1 MDAPMKI
8 HGCQLTPLSI
18 ASGDKGDVLHA
29 LRSTDEGFVAFGEAY
44 FSTVKKG
51 VTKGWKRH
59 RRMTLNLVVPVGCIR
74 FRLHDERPG
83 SPTCGQSDEVELSP
97 ENNYQRLTVPP
108 GVWLAFEGMADG
120 TNLLLNIADLPH
132 DPAEVE
138 SAADAAQFGGVD

>member
-1 MDAPMKI
+1 MKI
-8 HGCQLTPLSI
+8 DDCKLTPLRILPSE
-18 ASGDKGDVLHA
+18 KGAVMHA
-29 LRSTDEGFVAFGEAY
+29 LRSTDEGFAAFGEAY

-59 RRMTLNLVVPVGCIR
+59 RRMTLNLVVPVGHIR
-74 FRLHDERPG
+74 FMLQDDRPG
-83 SPTCGQSDEVELSP
+83 SPTYGQTDEVELSP

-132 DPAEVE
+132 DPTEVE
-138 SAADAAQFGGVD
+138 SKTDDR